1 MPDQERGYGAGLAR
15 AAGAGWAA
23 PFSPSKTGRN
33 GAPHPALR
41 HLPAVEN
48 GAPHGAQYGAEY
60 GAEEVVARLE
70 EAGATLLA
78 LPMRGYST
86 GLRMGTLEIVRTAA
100 EAYGWDASARLRP
113 PVPSAARISRMDEAF
128 SWLALIPDARYVLR
142 RIAAARALTHP
153 LTGRH
158 LYPWRRLGA
167 ALGADHKAV
176 QRWHREA
183 VGLLVVALAGR

>member
-1 MPDQERGYGAGLAR
+1 MPDEQRLYGAGLAR
-15 AAGAGWAA
+15 AAEAARAA

-41 HLPAVEN
+41 RLRVLEN
-48 GAPHGAQYGAEY
+48 GAPHGAAYGA
-60 GAEEVVARLE
+60 AEVIARLE

-78 LPMRGYST
+78 LPMRGYAT
-86 GLRMGTLEIVRTAA
+86 GLRMGTLDIVRQAS
-100 EAYGWDASARLRP
+100 EAYGWDANARLRP

-128 SWLALIPDARYVLR
+128 SWLALIPDDRYVLR

-176 QRWHREA
+176 QRWHKEA
-183 VGLLVVALAGR
+183 VGLLVVGLGGR

>member
-15 AAGAGWAA
+15 AAGAVRAA

-33 GAPHPALR
+33 GAPPPASPR
-41 HLPAVEN
+41 PAMAEN
-48 GAPHGAQYGAEY
+48 GAPHGAEY
-60 GAEEVVARLE
+60 GAEEVIARLE

-100 EAYGWDASARLRP
+100 EAYGWDESARLRP

-176 QRWHREA
+176 QRWHAEA
-183 VGLLVVALAGR
+183 ISLLVAALGQKG